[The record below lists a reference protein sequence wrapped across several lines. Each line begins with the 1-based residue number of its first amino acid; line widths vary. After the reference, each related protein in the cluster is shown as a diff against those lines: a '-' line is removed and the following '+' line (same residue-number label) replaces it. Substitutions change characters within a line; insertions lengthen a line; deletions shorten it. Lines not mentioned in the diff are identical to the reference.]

1 MKDYIKRMIEEQG
14 ELVEKINK
22 AEAYA
27 RGNNIEENDEGRW
40 RELSLLKAQIDAMN
54 SYYRILTLRI
64 CEAEKRENGGDTNTI
79 SLD

>member
-1 MKDYIKRMIEEQG
+1 MKDYIKRMLEEKH

-22 AEAYA
+22 AEAYV
-27 RGNNIEENDEGRW
+27 REHDGEGNDEGRW
-40 RELSLLKAQIDAMN
+40 RELSLLKSQIDVMN

-64 CEAEKRENGGDTNTI
+64 YEAEKRENSGDANAI